1 MQKEFYLT
9 GNKKD
14 SYPTK
19 STINLYYKEDKT
31 TRPSTIALYVLFFA
45 VVALAF
51 CKLFVFD
58 ILMEL
63 NSAKAELAKNEAY
76 LESQMKYLTGYND
89 VSSQYSRYSYSYLT
103 EDEILC
109 DRMEVLA
116 MLEETVF
123 KQSNIETVVITN
135 DVVSLSFK
143 GLNLEET
150 ALLVKEIQN
159 YDIVEKV
166 DVNTASLNSSSDEKD
181 NLATK
186 MVITLASEETGGV
199 K

>member
-14 SYPTK
+14 TYPTK

-51 CKLFVFD
+51 CKLFIFD
-58 ILMEL
+58 ILMEVDA
-63 NSAKAELAKNEAY
+63 AKAELAKNEAY
-76 LESQMKYLTGYND
+76 LETQMKYLANYND
-89 VSSQYSRYSYSYLT
+89 ISSQYSRYSYSYLT
-103 EDEILC
+103 EEEILC
-109 DRMEVLA
+109 DRMEVLT

-123 KQSNIETVVITN
+123 KQADIETVVVTG
-135 DVVSLSFK
+135 DVVSLNFT

-150 ALLVKEIQN
+150 ALLVQEIQG
-159 YDIVEKV
+159 YDIVDKV
-166 DVNTASLNSSSDEKD
+166 DVNTASLNSSSEDKD

-186 MVITLASEETGGV
+186 MVITLVSEEGGAN
-199 K
+199 

>member
-1 MQKEFYLT
+1 
-9 GNKKD
+9 
-14 SYPTK
+14 
-19 STINLYYKEDKT
+19 
-31 TRPSTIALYVLFFA
+31 
-45 VVALAF
+45 
-51 CKLFVFD
+51 
-58 ILMEL
+58 MEL

-76 LESQMKYLTGYND
+76 LESQMKYLAGYND